1 MNRLLA
7 LVALVVLT
15 TTAAPAR
22 CQDVPG
28 TTDSPPPNPVVLRV
42 DGTRVRAAEISMVM
56 LNLRAQLQATGGS
69 ATTEELLEVATQR
82 IVEQKLMAQ
91 EARRFGMTPDE
102 QQVARLLGAAEEQ
115 AGGGAALE
123 RTLAGAG
130 SSRDELLA
138 MLEDMDLA
146 RQLIAKRIAPTVEVG
161 DDDVRRFYADNA
173 DGFAVGE
180 RIRPRHIVFAV
191 SEDAGPEE
199 VERARARAEAARR
212 RVEDGEPFADVARE
226 VSEGPSAARG
236 GDLGLV
242 PPEALEPPFAAA
254 ALPLEP
260 GEVSEVVRT
269 TFGFH
274 VITVD
279 ERTPAGTRPLS
290 EVREAVE
297 RQLRQQ
303 RTAEAV
309 VQLLQSLSERA
320 EIEILDADIMAGDA
334 ASGG

>member
-7 LVALVVLT
+7 IVTLLVLT
-15 TTAAPAR
+15 VPAR
-22 CQDVPG
+22 PALSQEAGGPTPTAV
-28 TTDSPPPNPVVLRV
+28 PNPVVLRV
-42 DGTRVRAAEISMVM
+42 DGTPVRAAEISMVM

-69 ATTEELLEVATQR
+69 ATAEELLDVATQR
-82 IVEQKLMAQ
+82 VIEQKLMAQ
-91 EARRFGMTPDE
+91 EARRFGMTPD
-102 QQVARLLGAAEEQ
+102 QQHVTRLLAAAEEQ
-115 AGGGAALE
+115 AGGAAALE
-123 RTLAGAG
+123 RTLASAG
-130 SSRDELLA
+130 SGREELVA

-161 DDDVRRFYADNA
+161 DEEVRRFYADHA
-173 DGFAVGE
+173 DRFAVGE

-191 SEDAGPEE
+191 PEDAAPAE

-212 RVEDGEPFADVARE
+212 RVLAGEPFAEVARE

-254 ALPLEP
+254 ALPLRP
-260 GEVSEVVRT
+260 GEISEVVRT
-269 TFGFH
+269 GFGFH

-279 ERTPAGTRPLS
+279 ERAPAGSRPLA
-290 EVREAVE
+290 EVRGTVE
-297 RQLRQQ
+297 RQLHQQ

-320 EIEILDADIMAGDA
+320 TIEILDADLA
-334 ASGG
+334 AADSDGGG

>member
-1 MNRLLA
+1 MNRLLTLVA
-7 LVALVVLT
+7 LVALAIPATSVRSQDAADT
-15 TTAAPAR
+15 TSTPA
-22 CQDVPG
+22 
-28 TTDSPPPNPVVLRV
+28 PNPVVLRV

-69 ATTEELLEVATQR
+69 ATTEELLDVATQR
-82 IVEQKLMAQ
+82 VIEQKLMAQ

-102 QQVARLLGAAEEQ
+102 QQVARLLAAAEEQ
-115 AGGGAALE
+115 AGGAAALE

-130 SSRDELLA
+130 SSRDELLT

-146 RQLIAKRIAPTVEVG
+146 RQLIGKRIAPTVEVG
-161 DDDVRRFYADNA
+161 DDDVRRFYADHA
-173 DGFAVGE
+173 DRFAVGE

-191 SEDAGPEE
+191 PEDASPTE
-199 VERARARAEAARR
+199 VERARTRAEAARS
-212 RVEDGEPFADVARE
+212 RVLDGEPFAEVARE

-260 GEVSEVVRT
+260 GEISEVVRT
-269 TFGFH
+269 KFGFH

-279 ERTPAGTRPLS
+279 ERTAAGTRPLA
-290 EVREAVE
+290 EVRDAVE
-297 RQLRQQ
+297 MQLRQQ

-320 EIEILDADIMAGDA
+320 DIEILDADLAA
-334 ASGG
+334 AEASGG